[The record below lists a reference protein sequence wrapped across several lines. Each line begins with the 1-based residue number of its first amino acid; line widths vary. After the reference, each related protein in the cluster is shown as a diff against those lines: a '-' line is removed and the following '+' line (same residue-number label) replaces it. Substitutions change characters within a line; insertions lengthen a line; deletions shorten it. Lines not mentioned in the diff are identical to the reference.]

1 MGAMKEGE
9 EWDGLINQR
18 WASLLQLEGGG
29 MELGLERSKNGVPEG
44 TWCISAHE
52 GSEH

>member
-18 WASLLQLEGGG
+18 WASLLQLEVWPLAQQDKDASMG
-29 MELGLERSKNGVPEG
+29 
-44 TWCISAHE
+44 
-52 GSEH
+52 